1 MYQLDTPAKEDSSSG
16 RESGDA
22 VGADHEGR
30 GSGDEEERT
39 DWGVRRVDGDGDS
52 DRRKGSFCFG
62 SEREKEGKGAEE
74 ISDGNVRS
82 NDSRKG
88 KGHKRKRS
96 NPGAENVSSES
107 VTARK
112 SESTCGRVRTPNVR
126 NQ

>member
-52 DRRKGSFCFG
+52 DRRKGTKA
-62 SEREKEGKGAEE
+62 RKRVKGRKRFLTAMSGVMTRARGRG
-74 ISDGNVRS
+74 ISGNVPTPVPKTFPRS
-82 NDSRKG
+82 
-88 KGHKRKRS
+88 
-96 NPGAENVSSES
+96 
-107 VTARK
+107 
-112 SESTCGRVRTPNVR
+112 
-126 NQ
+126 Q